1 MKLCGCKETCF
12 VNGEKVWGRHGGVL
26 CLHAT
31 EENVDGVAVGICGKT
46 KERVR
51 GYISE
56 WQYKEVKQ
64 VIQPDPNNKGG

>member
-1 MKLCGCKETCF
+1 MKLCGCKEPCF
-12 VNGEKVWGRHGGVL
+12 INGEKVWDRHGGVL

-31 EENVDGVAVGICGKT
+31 EENVDGVTVRICGKT

-56 WQYKEVKQ
+56 WQYKEAQQ
-64 VIQPDPNNKGG
+64 VIQPDNAQ